1 MLLAQVAEVAEAAK
15 TLEYVGSHWGFAAW
29 VVAVLLGMIGYG
41 LRTWFH
47 VVVKPESDARVDH
60 SERLTKCVELVT
72 TDIALI
78 KEHARQKSDA
88 LDRIDRTIASRPC
101 LMTPITGN

>member
-1 MLLAQVAEVAEAAK
+1 MLVAQVAETAK
-15 TLEYVGSHWGFAAW
+15 ALEYVGTHWGFAAW

-47 VVVKPESDARVDH
+47 VVVKPESDARVSH

-78 KEHARQKSDA
+78 KEHARQNSDA
-88 LDRIDRTIASRPC
+88 IDRIDRTIASRPC
-101 LMTPITGN
+101 LNIPATGH

>member
-1 MLLAQVAEVAEAAK
+1 MLVAQAAEAAK
-15 TLEYVGSHWGFAAW
+15 VLEDVGTHWGFAAW

-47 VVVKPESDARVDH
+47 VVVKPESDSRVNH

-78 KEHARQKSDA
+78 KEHARQNSDA
-88 LDRIDRTIASRPC
+88 IDRIDRTISTRPC
-101 LMTPITGN
+101 LNVPATGH